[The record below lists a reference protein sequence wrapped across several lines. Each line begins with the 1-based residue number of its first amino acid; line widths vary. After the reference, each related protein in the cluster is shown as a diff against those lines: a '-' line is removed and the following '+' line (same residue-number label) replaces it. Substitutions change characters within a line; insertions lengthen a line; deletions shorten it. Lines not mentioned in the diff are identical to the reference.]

1 MSPIIIPR
9 PSQPWGY
16 VVPRGSKTY
25 PGPLNRRRF
34 KGTPAL
40 WDIMGETPL
49 FDYAFQ
55 ETMSL
60 TDLVTGQ
67 DDLLTFERNSDTSY
81 IDSSGR
87 VVFGGQ
93 DEMVFT
99 HNPYTLE
106 PLGLQIWGAR
116 TNRILQSANIGTSP
130 WTIFNA
136 SYVAAPAEVNPT
148 GGLGATFLR
157 ENTVNNFHA
166 GFQPFD
172 TGVNGIYGIS
182 AVVKADSRNWFQ
194 ICTQLDGFTG
204 SPFVN
209 FDLANGT
216 IGFSSGVANARIE
229 PLFAGWYRCFA
240 SFTHNGTAVGSAPV
254 FCILNGN
261 TNARA
266 PAYLG
271 NGTGQVLWWHAQLEQ
286 GGRDMSPLI
295 TTTTVDETRQR
306 DDIEFLDQ
314 PTAVQAQTLYAEGY
328 VLSLVGPNVTR
339 PLLGVNNGTNAE
351 RGELSVFGTNIR
363 FTSSIGNAST
373 ILSGTGPEAVAADL
387 VKIKIAARYVDGD
400 MALCPNGGNVIT
412 ATPAKSTLIDRFHF
426 GKIGNSTALLN
437 NSLARATCWAGA
449 ATDAQLQALTAP

>member
-1 MSPIIIPR
+1 MSWLITGTQKFPLP
-9 PSQPWGY
+9 PS
-16 VVPRGSKTY
+16 
-25 PGPLNRRRF
+25 
-34 KGTPAL
+34 L
-40 WDIMGETPL
+40 WNVMGETPL

-67 DDLLTFERNSDTSY
+67 DDLLTIARNSDTSY

-106 PLGLQIWGAR
+106 PLGLQVWGAR
-116 TNRILQSANIGTSP
+116 TNEILQSANIGTSP
-130 WTIFNA
+130 WTVFNA

-172 TGVNGIYGIS
+172 TGVNGTYGIS
-182 AVVKADSRNWFQ
+182 AVVKAGSRNWFQ
-194 ICTQLDGFTG
+194 ICTQSGGFTG
-204 SPFVN
+204 GPFVN

-216 IGFSSGVANARIE
+216 IGFSSGVAGARIE

-240 SFTHNGTAVGSAPV
+240 SFTHNGTAGSSAPV

-271 NGTGQVLWWHAQLEQ
+271 NGTGQILWWHAQLEE
-286 GGRDMSPLI
+286 GGRDMSPI
-295 TTTTVDETRQR
+295 ISTTTVAETRQR
-306 DDIEFLDQ
+306 DDVDFLDQ

-328 VLSLVGPNVTR
+328 VLPLTGPGTTR
-339 PLLGVNNGTNAE
+339 IFFGVNNGTNVE
-351 RGELSVFGTNIR
+351 RGELAATGTNLR
-363 FTSSIGNAST
+363 FINTLSNTSTS
-373 ILSGTGPEAVAADL
+373 LVGTGSEAVAADA
-387 VKIKIAARYVDGD
+387 VKIKLAVRYVDGNV
-400 MALCPNGGNVIT
+400 AFCPNGGAVIT
-412 ATPAKSTLIDRFHF
+412 GTLTKSTLNERFSF
-426 GKIGNSTALLN
+426 GKRANGAVPLN